1 MVTKGCG
8 MMDTRIAL
16 EKGTTLDFENHQKGQ
31 VRYIIHKEIG
41 RGGSCIVYDASY
53 VNNMGKKRT
62 VRVKEC
68 YPFKLNITRDMNGK
82 LLVADSDKTSFEQ
95 YKKRMQKAFLA
106 CNELFDTHSEL
117 TNTVINTLDIYN
129 GNNTSYVISTYQQ
142 GKSLAELKVPSLKE
156 GIVLVK
162 SIAKAIKKIHDRGYL
177 YLDLKPDNVFVL
189 DGVTELV
196 QLFDFDSLVSI
207 EGRTNDEMPDCRISY
222 TKGFA
227 ALEQQMGKRKQLG
240 KHTDV
245 FGIGAILF
253 YILFGTAPS
262 ALDCDFDASFDF
274 ERSPYFDVRYRD
286 RLYAMLTDFFHN
298 TLANYY
304 EDRYPDMTH
313 VIAKLDEI
321 EVYADTIRPYL
332 ISSRVNPVRNFVGRE
347 EELNK
352 IRQWADQ
359 DDSKPLLITGID
371 GIGKTTLMQAYVSA
385 NRDQYDEVLFLSYRV
400 SFEYTMADDEQ
411 VFVNTIEQRE
421 EELLQDYCVRK
432 MKVIRELT
440 AGKKV
445 LFVLDDFEGAVDELE
460 LLLKTDWHVAV
471 ISQTDY
477 SCNLFDALQVNEIQ
491 DRSALMNLFANCLQ
505 RKIEDSEKAYIDR
518 IIGCSCGHTLLLELI
533 AKLISNSYLSI
544 EKAASLVEKNG
555 VLGIA
560 AEKVDCVIN
569 YSVVRDT
576 VDQIMSDLFAIDEL
590 AMDKKLTIYGASLF
604 GATGVAVNDFS
615 GLLDIKTKDDLN
627 DLIKLGWIKRVEN
640 RIFVHPV
647 IRAIVGKWEWTR
659 EYEDLAIQILTGI
672 LKVIRAEGN
681 KESYPKKL
689 QYWNI
694 PTDDSSCYNR
704 ELKLLWIGY
713 GKRNHKTADTISD
726 RMKESDNSKERD
738 HKKMKTWLGMSEA
751 VLNACKEEQYI
762 CEKDLYKD
770 LLYCT
775 IISMPRDREEYILD
789 NARWLLCDESC
800 NNDIAVMKMYE
811 LSVSAL
817 LEKNDLDQAAMEIE
831 KAHNRMRKGFSTCAK
846 GQFYDMLAG
855 YYDARLNG
863 AYYDDNEYKDNK
875 NILVAL
881 EKAIYYVRKDQ
892 SAGSKIQ
899 LAKYILSKAMVLI
912 RCFSKKKKEIDRL
925 LKETKRLIEAYSD
938 EYSEIR
944 YEYNM
949 VNAWYFTLVSP
960 DFGCMMNFIQE
971 TYNIAKIAINTELN
985 LIDDVLIPC
994 AIMML
999 EWKEYEE
1006 AAGWLYTAIH
1016 VCEDYVGIIPYIRK
1030 KMDLYSYL
1038 LDVYFEAEAYEQCKE
1053 IITLIEKENEMNSDI
1068 GLVKEINPFILKIVY
1083 MDGR

>member
-1 MVTKGCG
+1 
-8 MMDTRIAL
+8 MMDTRTAL
-16 EKGTTLDFENHQKGQ
+16 KEGTRLDFENHQKGQ
-31 VRYIIHKEIG
+31 VCYTIHREIG

-53 VNNMGKKRT
+53 VNNTGKKRT

-68 YPFKLNITRDMNGK
+68 YPFKLNIIRDIDGK
-82 LLVADSDKTSFEQ
+82 LLASDSDKAAFEQ
-95 YKKRMQKAFLA
+95 YKKRMKMAFMA

-142 GKSLAELKVPSLKE
+142 GKSLAEMKVRTLKE
-156 GIVLVK
+156 GIAIVK

-177 YLDLKPDNVFVL
+177 YLDLKPDNIFVL

-207 EGRTNDEMPDCRISY
+207 ESGTADEMPDCRISY

-245 FGIGAILF
+245 YGIGAILF
-253 YILFGTAPS
+253 YILFDMAPS

-274 ERSPYFDVRYRD
+274 TRSSYFDVRYRD
-286 RLYAMLTDFFHN
+286 KLYAMLTDFLHN

-304 EDRYPDMTH
+304 EDRYPDMTY
-313 VIAKLDEI
+313 VIARLDEI
-321 EVYADTIRPYL
+321 ERYADTIIPYL
-332 ISSRVNPVRNFVGRE
+332 ISSRVNSVRNFVGRE
-347 EELNK
+347 KELNQ

-371 GIGKTTLMQAYVSA
+371 GIGKTTLMQAYVSS
-385 NRDQYDEVLFLSYRV
+385 NRDRYDEVLFLSYRV

-411 VFVNTIEQRE
+411 IFVNTIEQRE
-421 EELLQDYCVRK
+421 EEPLRDYCVRK

-445 LFVLDDFEGAVDELE
+445 LFVLDDFDGAIDELE

-491 DRSALMNLFANCLQ
+491 DRTALMTLFANCLQ
-505 RKIEDSEKAYIDR
+505 RQIKESEKEYIDR
-518 IIGCSCGHTLLLELI
+518 IIRCACGHTLLLELI

-590 AMDKKLTIYGASLF
+590 VMDKKLTIYGTSLF
-604 GATGVAVNDFS
+604 GAAGVAVNDFA
-615 GLLDIKTKDDLN
+615 GLLDNKTKDDLN

-647 IRAIVGKWEWTR
+647 IRAIVEKWEWMQ
-659 EYEDLAIQILTGI
+659 EYENLAIKILTGV
-672 LKVIRAEGN
+672 LNVIRTEGN
-681 KESYPKKL
+681 KENYPRKL
-689 QYWNI
+689 QCWNI
-694 PTDDSSCYNR
+694 PSDDSSCQNR
-704 ELKLLWIGY
+704 KLKYLWIGY
-713 GKRNHKTADTISD
+713 GKGNCEAADLASG
-726 RMKESDNSKERD
+726 RMKESDIARATD

-751 VLNACKEEQYI
+751 VLDACKNEPNI
-762 CEKDLYKD
+762 CETDLYKD

-775 IISMPRDREEYILD
+775 IISMPRDREEYIL
-789 NARWLLCDESC
+789 NHASLLLCDESC
-800 NNDIAVMKMYE
+800 RNDVAVMKLYE

-817 LEKNDLDQAAMEIE
+817 LEKNDLDQAMLEIRKAE
-831 KAHNRMRKGFSTCAK
+831 KRMRNGFSYYAK

-863 AYYDDNEYKDNK
+863 AYYDDNEYKDIRNM
-875 NILVAL
+875 LAAL
-881 EKAIYYVRKDQ
+881 EKAIHYVKKDQ
-892 SAGSKIQ
+892 TADSKIQ
-899 LAKYILSKAMVLI
+899 LAKYTLSKAMVLI
-912 RCFSKKKKEIDRL
+912 RCFPKKKKEIDRL
-925 LKETKRLIEAYSD
+925 LLETKKIIEVYTDS
-938 EYSEIR
+938 YSEIR

-949 VNAWYFTLVSP
+949 VYAWYFTLVSP
-960 DFGCMMNFIQE
+960 DFDCMVSFIQE
-971 TYNIAKIAINTELN
+971 AYSIARETINTELN
-985 LIDDVLIPC
+985 LIDDLLIPC
-994 AIMML
+994 ANMML

-1016 VCEDYVGIIPYIRK
+1016 VCENYAGIIPYIRK

-1038 LDVYFEAEAYEQCKE
+1038 LDVYFEEEAYEQCKE
-1053 IITLIEKENEMNSDI
+1053 IITLIEKENEVNSDI

-1083 MDGR
+1083 MDER